1 MNQRQTGFTLIELI
15 AVILILGIL
24 AAVAAPKLIDLGS
37 DARVGV
43 IRGLEGS
50 MRAANTML
58 YAKAAA
64 NSQVG
69 ATGSVT
75 INGASVALVYGYASN
90 GTELAKVM
98 DLTPA
103 ADFTIAAGSV
113 QHAKG
118 TTPASCQVAYTAST
132 GVAAPPTYTT
142 TTTGC

>member
-1 MNQRQTGFTLIELI
+1 MNRQTGFTLIELI

-37 DARVGV
+37 DARSGV
-43 IRGLEGS
+43 VRGLEGS

-64 NSQVG
+64 GSALG

-75 INGASVALVYGYASN
+75 INGTAVSLVYGYASS

-103 ADFTIAAGSV
+103 ADFTVAAGSI

-118 TTPASCQVAYTAST
+118 TTPASCQVAYTA
-132 GVAAPPTYTT
+132 AASAGAQPTYTT
-142 TTTGC
+142 TVTGC